1 MVVHLEQAVKG
12 KMRESERGGAVN
24 YARIVAAAVAALVV
38 FFTYGFLVNGMLI
51 RNDYAQYSVVYRSA
65 DALPEYV
72 PYGLAGTFV
81 AMLALA
87 MMYGRGYE
95 GGPGA
100 AEGARFGALVG
111 IFVACTHVVD
121 NYVTLNIGARLAT
134 EMAVAAFF
142 QWIAVGVVVGLVYR
156 PRAGRPAP

>member
-1 MVVHLEQAVKG
+1 MAT
-12 KMRESERGGAVN
+12 MN
-24 YARIVAAAVAALVV
+24 YARLVAAAVAALVV
-38 FFTYGFLVNGMLI
+38 FCAYGFLVNGTLI
-51 RNDYAQYSVVYRSA
+51 RGDYAQYSVVYRSA
-65 DALPEYV
+65 DALPDYV

-87 MMYGRGYE
+87 LMYAKGFE
-95 GGPGA
+95 GGSGA

-121 NYVTLNIGARLAT
+121 NYVTLNIGPRLAT

-142 QWIAVGVVVGLVYR
+142 QWVAVGVVVGLVYR
-156 PRAGRPAP
+156 PGRRAGAPAP